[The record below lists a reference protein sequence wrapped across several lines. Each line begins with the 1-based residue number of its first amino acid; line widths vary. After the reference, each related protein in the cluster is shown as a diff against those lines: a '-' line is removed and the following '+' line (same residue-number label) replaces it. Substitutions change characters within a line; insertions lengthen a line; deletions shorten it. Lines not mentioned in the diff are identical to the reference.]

1 MRALEVLEVVESV
14 GRKKG
19 RRREKGRREKG
30 RRDKG
35 RREKEKTMRER
46 IVERKRIEKGRRRKN
61 GERIVAPGPWRR
73 AREVLA
79 QSLRPKPISAVTGRD
94 RFWSKALRPPPLSP
108 PPLPLAPPSSLPSLF
123 PRAVA
128 ASSAVM
134 S

>member
-1 MRALEVLEVVESV
+1 MIV
-14 GRKKG
+14 
-19 RRREKGRREKG
+19 EKGLW
-30 RRDKG
+30 
-35 RREKEKTMRER
+35 RER
-46 IVERKRIEKGRRRKN
+46 IVERKDCGEKKERKDCGEKKDRKRKEHEEKNERKRIEKGRRRKN

-79 QSLRPKPISAVTGRD
+79 QSLIPKPISAVTGRD